1 MINKEF
7 TLEQLQS
14 IIKDVDASS
23 NKDLSEAMD
32 FLTNDFNETKSMIID
47 LTNHLDN
54 IEGLYNKILTEYEN
68 RVNGQFIK

>member
-14 IIKDVDASS
+14 IIKDIDASS

>member
-1 MINKEF
+1 MIKKEF

-14 IIKDVDASS
+14 IIRDIDSSS

-32 FLTNDFNETKSMIID
+32 FLTDDFNETKSMIID

>member
-1 MINKEF
+1 MIKKEF

-14 IIKDVDASS
+14 IIRDVDSSS
-23 NKDLSEAMD
+23 NKDLAEAMD
-32 FLTNDFNETKSMIID
+32 FLTDDFNETKSMIVD

-68 RVNGQFIK
+68 RVNGQFSK

>member
-1 MINKEF
+1 MINREF

-14 IIKDVDASS
+14 IIKDVDSSS

-54 IEGLYNKILTEYEN
+54 IEGLYNKILAEYEN

>member
-14 IIKDVDASS
+14 IIKDIDASS

-32 FLTNDFNETKSMIID
+32 FLTNDFNETKLMIID
-47 LTNHLDN
+47 LTNHLDS
-54 IEGLYNKILTEYEN
+54 IEGLYNKILAEYEN

>member
-1 MINKEF
+1 MINREF

-54 IEGLYNKILTEYEN
+54 IEGLYNKILAEYEN

>member
-54 IEGLYNKILTEYEN
+54 IEGLYNKILAEYEN

>member
-7 TLEQLQS
+7 TLDQLQS

-54 IEGLYNKILTEYEN
+54 IEGLYNKILAEYEN

>member
-14 IIKDVDASS
+14 IIKDIDASS

-47 LTNHLDN
+47 LTNHLDS
-54 IEGLYNKILTEYEN
+54 IEGLYNKILAEYEN

>member
-1 MINKEF
+1 MIKKEF

-14 IIKDVDASS
+14 IIRDIDSSS

-32 FLTNDFNETKSMIID
+32 FLTDDFNETKSMIID
-47 LTNHLDN
+47 LTTHLDN

-68 RVNGQFIK
+68 RVNGQFSK

>member
-1 MINKEF
+1 MIKKEF
-7 TLEQLQS
+7 TIEQLQS
-14 IIKDVDASS
+14 IIRDIESSS

-32 FLTNDFNETKSMIID
+32 FLTDDFNETKSMIID
-47 LTNHLDN
+47 LTSHLDN

>member
-1 MINKEF
+1 MIKKEF

-14 IIKDVDASS
+14 IIRDIDSSS

-32 FLTNDFNETKSMIID
+32 FLTDDFNETKSMIID

-68 RVNGQFIK
+68 RVNGQFSK

>member
-1 MINKEF
+1 MINREF

>member
-1 MINKEF
+1 MINREF

-14 IIKDVDASS
+14 IIKDVDSSS

>member
-1 MINKEF
+1 MIKKEF
-7 TLEQLQS
+7 TIEQLQS
-14 IIKDVDASS
+14 IIRDIDSSS

-32 FLTNDFNETKSMIID
+32 FLTDDFNETKSMIID
-47 LTNHLDN
+47 LTSHLDN

>member
-1 MINKEF
+1 MINNEF

-14 IIKDVDASS
+14 IIKDIDASS

-47 LTNHLDN
+47 LTNHLDS
-54 IEGLYNKILTEYEN
+54 IEGLYNKILSEYEN
-68 RVNGQFIK
+68 RVNGQFLK

>member
-32 FLTNDFNETKSMIID
+32 FLTKDFNETKSMIID

-54 IEGLYNKILTEYEN
+54 IEGLYNKILAEYEN